1 MQNHKLK
8 FHSCCFFK
16 FSNFCKI
23 LRAPAISRHSDNK
36 FPSCFAP
43 VNSIYLPGT
52 ITFSHLAVKKWSLAW
67 ATREQWRQFSTPFP
81 RHIVRQFQSLY
92 TPSPRGLIATP
103 YSTSVSVP
111 LHAITARSITNQLA
125 SSGVS
130 IGFTFLPHVIIPDKR
145 HGVHCFAQA
154 KISFCREIS
163 LQVEALA
170 SRAYQGG
177 NISCTLYISSQSR
190 FMKCDQL

>member
-1 MQNHKLK
+1 ML
-8 FHSCCFFK
+8 FEFRYS
-16 FSNFCKI
+16 SS
-23 LRAPAISRHSDNK
+23 SRRPRGGHV
-36 FPSCFAP
+36 P

-145 HGVHCFAQA
+145 HGVHWYEQVGSECFVNLSGFKAD
-154 KISFCREIS
+154 KTTF
-163 LQVEALA
+163 
-170 SRAYQGG
+170 
-177 NISCTLYISSQSR
+177 
-190 FMKCDQL
+190 